1 MHTGSFT
8 PLIEID
14 DFYKDITDGVE
25 KQFSTSNYDERRR
38 KNHNLQEKN
47 KKVFR
52 LIKDKRGGKI
62 ITKFSTIAPKTYG
75 YSVQK
80 DYHEIE
86 DAEFIKAKGVKKS
99 AYKDLTFHDF
109 DVFTM

>member
-1 MHTGSFT
+1 MISIKILPMVLKNSLAHQ
-8 PLIEID
+8 IMMKE
-14 DFYKDITDGVE
+14 E
-25 KQFSTSNYDERRR
+25 E

-86 DAEFIKAKGVKKS
+86 DSEFIKAKGVKKS
-99 AYKDLTFHDF
+99 ACKDLTFHDF

>member
-1 MHTGSFT
+1 MISIKILPMVLKNSLAHQ
-8 PLIEID
+8 IMMKE
-14 DFYKDITDGVE
+14 E
-25 KQFSTSNYDERRR
+25 E

-62 ITKFSTIAPKTYG
+62 VTKFSTTAPKTCG

-86 DAEFIKAKGVKKS
+86 DSEFIKAKGVKKS
-99 AYKDLTFHDF
+99 ACKDLTFHDF